1 MRDRQI
7 LLGGRSI
14 EDCYEFMAVYSMCMI
29 FVFVHNSNKKRK
41 IRYVAKTLQREVTSR
56 FSPGHSIV

>member
-7 LLGGRSI
+7 LPGGRSI

-29 FVFVHNSNKKRK
+29 FVCVHNSNKKRK
-41 IRYVAKTLQREVTSR
+41 IRYVAKTL
-56 FSPGHSIV
+56 